1 MSWPWT
7 DTFAVTAG
15 ASAAG
20 ATAPLATALFP
31 SARRTGSEPAFADG
45 PTAAAASRF
54 DAAAAD
60 RPDADALGTVVSADA
75 AAGHRT
81 PGAAFSSDFA
91 VASGGAAGPFG
102 VVEAAGTSV
111 TFCSSGSPRPPEAA
125 CAATGDSD
133 APEAISARAST
144 ESPERHVRDVC
155 LESFRACRSGT

>member
-1 MSWPWT
+1 M
-7 DTFAVTAG
+7 
-15 ASAAG
+15 
-20 ATAPLATALFP
+20 ATALFP
-31 SARRTGSEPAFADG
+31 SARRTGSEPARADG
-45 PTAAAASRF
+45 PAATAE
-54 DAAAAD
+54 AAD
-60 RPDADALGTVVSADA
+60 RPAVAFGTVASADA

-91 VASGGAAGPFG
+91 VTSGGAAGPFG

-111 TFCSSGSPRPPEAA
+111 TFCSSGSPRPPDAA